1 VEPNN
6 RKRTRVS
13 VNFDIGVLIANETN
27 PVTTQ
32 IFNVSMTGVL
42 CKSQPSFQRGAPC
55 RVILSL
61 NDEARITVGSRIL
74 RVGSR
79 ETAISFSS
87 MDEESFSLLR
97 NVVRYNTA
105 KPVLLEQELQ
115 TDAFSDQP
123 D

>member
-1 VEPNN
+1 MEPNN

-13 VNFDIGVLIANETN
+13 VHFEIGVLLANETN
-27 PVTTQ
+27 PITTQ
-32 IFNVSMTGVL
+32 IVNISMTGIL
-42 CKSQPSFQRGAPC
+42 CKSRPSFQRDAPC

-61 NDEARITVGSRIL
+61 NDESRIVIDSKIL

-79 ETAISFSS
+79 ETAISFAS

-97 NVVRYNTA
+97 NIVRYNTV
-105 KPVLLEQELQ
+105 KPDLIEQEFQ
-115 TDAFSDQP
+115 TDAFGGLP

>member
-1 VEPNN
+1 MESNN

-13 VNFDIGVLIANETN
+13 VNFEIGVLIANETN

-32 IFNVSMTGVL
+32 IVNLSMTGVL
-42 CKSQPSFQRGAPC
+42 CKSQPSFQKGASC

-61 NDEARITVGSRIL
+61 NDESRIVVDSKIL

-79 ETAISFSS
+79 ETAISFAS

-97 NVVRYNTA
+97 NVVRYNTV
-105 KPVLLEQELQ
+105 KPDLIEQEFQ
-115 TDAFSDQP
+115 TDAFGDLP